1 MVRTLSALA
10 LALLT
15 AAAPAHA
22 ADAPAKA
29 PVIQQPQPLPQ
40 ATNGVIMQAIQ
51 PTLMGSFDKAVTSH
65 LWIYDTNTK
74 QVMLCSSLLPAE
86 FNCSRAVRLNWGGE

>member
-1 MVRTLSALA
+1 MRTFSTLT
-10 LALLT
+10 LALL
-15 AAAPAHA
+15 AVAAPAHA

-29 PVIQQPQPLPQ
+29 PVIQQSQPLPQ

-51 PTLMGSFDKAVTSH
+51 PAITGSFEKAVTSH

-74 QVMLCSSLLPAE
+74 HVMLCSSLLPAE
-86 FNCSRAVRLNWGGE
+86 FTCSRAVRLSW